1 MKRLLVCTIL
11 LAGCPAKTR
20 APPDAGVRAP
30 PAVSLSADATT
41 YRLTFDANRQ
51 HLVDVQVAVPTGGRD
66 AVTFMMPTWT
76 PGSYLV
82 REYARHVE
90 GVRAFDEGGAPLP
103 VDKITKNRWRVAC
116 SGRAGVKL
124 TYRVYAR
131 DLSVRGSFVG
141 ADFAMLNGASVFVTD
156 VDHLERQHR
165 VRLEHPYAEALAAL
179 PRSDDVFVAEDYDA
193 LVDAPLLLG
202 QPDTRT
208 FDVEGTAYVLATV
221 GGDDDFDT
229 ERAAEDVA
237 KLAAT
242 HQAFWPVT
250 PFARYVF
257 MNVLVETG
265 GGLEHGASTVVMG
278 SRFTTRDEET
288 YRGWLGVMSHELFHA
303 WNGKRLRPRALGPFD
318 YETEVYTEDLWFVEG
333 FTAYYDDL
341 LVARA
346 GLMTQA
352 EWLGA
357 LSKNVARVET
367 RLGRHHQSLAE
378 ASYDAWIKFYRPD
391 ENSHNTSVDY
401 YAQGA
406 VVAFLADA
414 AIRDATRGTRS
425 LDDVM
430 REAYRQYSGEAG
442 YSSEAL
448 FDVFEAVGG
457 PAVRELVV
465 KMVRTTRPLDYDDA
479 FDFYG
484 LRFAKKKDDG
494 GSAYLGV
501 EFSKD
506 NVVTEVL
513 RGTPAYVAGIEVG
526 DELIAYDQDRIE
538 RVGRD
543 LTGLEPGS
551 KVKVLLS
558 RRRKLRTIEVKLGEV
573 PRRPKV
579 ERAPSAST
587 LARRNL
593 EALLT
598 PR

>member
-1 MKRLLVCTIL
+1 MKRLLVFAL
-11 LAGCPAKTR
+11 LFAGCPAKSR
-20 APPDAGVRAP
+20 VPRDAGVREA
-30 PAVSLSADATT
+30 PAVELTSEATT
-41 YRLTFDANRQ
+41 YRLTFDGHRQ
-51 HLVDVQVAVPTGGRD
+51 HLVDVQVAVPTTGRD
-66 AVTFMMPTWT
+66 VVTFMMPTWT

-90 GVRAFDEGGAPLP
+90 GVRAFDESGAPLS
-103 VDKITKNRWRVAC
+103 VEKVRKNRWRIDAD
-116 SGRAGVKL
+116 GRAGVKL

-165 VRLEHPYAEALAAL
+165 VRIEHPYAESLTAL
-179 PRSDDVFVAEDYDA
+179 PRADVWIVADDYDA
-193 LVDAPLLLG
+193 LVDAPILLG
-202 QPDTRT
+202 RPDTQT
-208 FDVEGTAYVLATV
+208 FDVDGTAYVLATV

-229 ERAAEDVA
+229 ERAASDVA

-242 HQAFWPVT
+242 QQAFWPGT
-250 PFARYVF
+250 PFDRYVF

-278 SRFTTRDEET
+278 SRFASRDDET

-318 YETEVYTEDLWFVEG
+318 YENEVYTEDLWFVEG
-333 FTAYYDDL
+333 FTSYYDDL
-341 LVARA
+341 LLARA

-352 EWLGA
+352 QWLGA
-357 LSKNVARVET
+357 LSKNIERVET
-367 RLGRHHQSLAE
+367 RPGRHHQSLAE

-391 ENSHNTSVDY
+391 ENAHNTSVSY
-401 YAQGA
+401 YSQGA

-414 AIRDATRGTRS
+414 AIREATRGRRS

-430 REAYRQYSGEAG
+430 REAYRQYAGEVG
-442 YSSEAL
+442 FSREAL

-465 KMVRTTRPLDYDDA
+465 TMVRTTRPLDYDDA

-484 LRFAKKKDDG
+484 IRFAKKDKSE
-494 GSAYLGV
+494 SAYLGV
-501 EFSKD
+501 EHSKD
-506 NVVTEVL
+506 KVVTEVL

-526 DELIAYDQDRIE
+526 DELIAYDGDRIQG
-538 RVGRD
+538 VGRD
-543 LTGLEPGS
+543 LTGREPGS
-551 KVKVLLS
+551 KVQVLLS
-558 RRRKLRTIEVKLGEV
+558 RRRKLRTVEVKLGEV

-579 ERAPSAST
+579 EREPSAST